1 MRWASRSVH
10 LIVPFASKIMTIGAH
25 NQWLMVVDDEP
36 ALVNLLKLSLERAGY
51 QVAICNDA
59 ETGLE
64 IFLKSP
70 DRFAALIVDWS
81 LGGMSGEEMITAA
94 RKSRPRLPAIL
105 TSGYPHKTSLENTHF
120 LQKPFTPAA
129 LSELLQQVLK
139 S

>member
-1 MRWASRSVH
+1 
-10 LIVPFASKIMTIGAH
+10 MTIGAH

-51 QVAICNDA
+51 QVAISNDA

-64 IFLKSP
+64 VFLKSP

-105 TSGYPHKTSLENTHF
+105 TSGYPHKTSLENTHI